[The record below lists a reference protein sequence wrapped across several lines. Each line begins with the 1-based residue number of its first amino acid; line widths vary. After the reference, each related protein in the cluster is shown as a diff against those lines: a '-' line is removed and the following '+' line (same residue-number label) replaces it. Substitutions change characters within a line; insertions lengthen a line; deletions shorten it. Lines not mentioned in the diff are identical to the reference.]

1 MEIFRLM
8 DNAREHQVNIAV
20 EQNADNKLRFL
31 AAQRQLYSE
40 AKQLRYWR
48 QMGSVGLALVA
59 PVVLFYYPTSGTIFT
74 AIGAIWLSI
83 ERLFLKR
90 IEVQKV
96 KQAATIQE
104 EFDTTLF
111 NLPWN
116 RMLVGAK
123 VQPELISLALHRYKG
138 TYDKLRDWYPNTAR
152 VPYPLNVLICQRIN
166 LVWDWQLRRRYA
178 FGLICLTIIYI
189 ISLTVFAIVKDRLV
203 IDFLLGLL
211 FPALSAVVEGIELAW
226 DHIRIAA
233 EKEQSASEIFALWEQ
248 GLKDHR
254 SVSKTKCRDIQ
265 DCIYLYRSNGPLVPD
280 WWYNRL
286 RGTYEVDMYA
296 TATKLIAQAERIIS
310 K

>member
-1 MEIFRLM
+1 M
-8 DNAREHQVNIAV
+8 DKAREHRVNIALD
-20 EQNADNKLRFL
+20 QNGENQLRLL

-40 AKQLRYWR
+40 AKRLRYWR
-48 QMGSVGLALVA
+48 QIGAIGLALIA
-59 PVVLFYYPTSGTIFT
+59 PVVLFYHPNAGTIFT
-74 AIGAIWLSI
+74 AIGAIWLLI

-123 VQPELISLALHRYKG
+123 VQPELISLAVHRYKG
-138 TYDKLRDWYPNTAR
+138 TYDKLRDWYPNTGN
-152 VPYPLNVLICQRIN
+152 VPYPLNILICQRIN

-178 FGLICLTIIYI
+178 FGLICVTVIYI
-189 ISLTVFAIVKDRLV
+189 ISLTIFAIAKDRLV

-226 DHIRIAA
+226 DHIRIAT

-248 GLKDHR
+248 SLKDHR
-254 SVSKTKCRDIQ
+254 NVSKTKCRDIQ

-286 RGTYEVDMYA
+286 RDTYEVDMYA
-296 TATKLIAQAERIIS
+296 TATKLIAQAEEGVA